1 MTTLPPPS
9 VNPTPERSI
18 EKKVYDI
25 VDKFKDHLPVLND
38 RYRLGFTL
46 FKYVTGEGDPPEV
59 LVKST
64 KIRLEG
70 ITEAEFAKK
79 LSEEIK
85 NLKAASSK

>member
-9 VNPTPERSI
+9 VNPTPEQSI
-18 EKKVYDI
+18 EKKVYAI
-25 VDKFKDHLPVLND
+25 VDKFKDYLPVLND

-64 KIRLEG
+64 KIKVQG
-70 ITEAEFAKK
+70 ITLEEFAKK
-79 LSEEIK
+79 LSEEIQK
-85 NLKAASSK
+85 IKVAS

>member
-9 VNPTPERSI
+9 VTPTPEQSI

-25 VDKFKDHLPVLND
+25 VDKFKDHLPVVND

-46 FKYVTGEGDPPEV
+46 YKYMTGEGDAPEI

-64 KIRLEG
+64 KIKVQGISLE
-70 ITEAEFAKK
+70 ELAKK
-79 LSEEIK
+79 LTEELK
-85 NLKAASSK
+85 NLKSAS

>member
-1 MTTLPPPS
+1 MTTLPPPK
-9 VNPTPERSI
+9 VNPAPEQSI

-25 VDKFKDHLPVLND
+25 VDKLKDYLPVLND

-46 FKYVTGEGDPPEV
+46 YKFVKGEGDPPEV

-70 ITEAEFAKK
+70 ISAKEFAKK
-79 LSEEIK
+79 LTEELN
-85 NLKAASSK
+85 NLKSAS

>member
-9 VNPTPERSI
+9 VNPALEQSI
-18 EKKVYDI
+18 EKKVYAI
-25 VDKFKDHLPVLND
+25 VDKFKDLLPVVND

-70 ITEAEFAKK
+70 ISEAEFAKK
-79 LSEEIK
+79 LSEE
-85 NLKAASSK
+85 LKKLKSDS

>member
-9 VNPTPERSI
+9 VNPTPEQSI

-25 VDKFKDHLPVLND
+25 VDKFKEHLPVVND

-46 FKYVTGEGDPPEV
+46 YKFVKGEGDPPEV

-64 KIRLEG
+64 KIKLHG
-70 ITEAEFAKK
+70 ISEAEFAKK
-79 LSEEIK
+79 LSDEIK
-85 NLKAASSK
+85 ILKGLV

>member
-9 VNPTPERSI
+9 VNTTPEQSI
-18 EKKVYDI
+18 EKKVYAI

-64 KIRLEG
+64 KIKVQG
-70 ITEAEFAKK
+70 ITLEEFAKK
-79 LSEEIK
+79 LSEEIQK
-85 NLKAASSK
+85 IKVAS

>member
-1 MTTLPPPS
+1 MTTLPPPA
-9 VNPTPERSI
+9 VNPTPEQSI

-46 FKYVTGEGDPPEV
+46 YKYVKGEGDPPEV

-70 ITEAEFAKK
+70 ISEAEFAKK
-79 LSEEIK
+79 LSEE
-85 NLKAASSK
+85 LKKLKSAS